1 MTDKKHKTPEYTRRA
16 IEKYRAGKYSVSVLL
31 PSEYKSII
39 QQNETSANSYISRLV
54 REDLTRRG
62 LLSDASSAGTD
73 AGAGSADAGGAVS
86 ECPF

>member
-1 MTDKKHKTPEYTRRA
+1 MEKNTKKTPEYTRRA
-16 IEKYRAGKYSVSVLL
+16 IDKYRASKYNISISFPKEYGEILKATGESV
-31 PSEYKSII
+31 
-39 QQNETSANSYISRLV
+39 NGYINRLV

-73 AGAGSADAGGAVS
+73 AGGAVS